1 MSDWAHLKEFKI
13 VRLNAELF
21 PINRFEAAMYRH
33 YGITPIL
40 VEAETPDEIIPNVEN
55 CDALFAISVSLP
67 EPVVNSLKQCQVISR
82 LGNGTDKIAVERA
95 KERGVLVTNVPYFCV
110 PEMADHAMGMILA
123 LHRQFNRM
131 QRYLLE
137 GDFLTARDESLQIRR
152 LSTQTLGI
160 IGFGAS
166 GQALARRAKACG
178 MRVLATRRRM
188 EIVKEAEEIGV
199 ELVDLESVLAESDY
213 ISLNLP
219 LTQSTYQLIDEIALR
234 KMKRGAC
241 LINTA
246 RGAVVDEQALARAL
260 ADGHLA
266 GAGIDTFHEIDV
278 FTDERIPPKHPLLEL
293 DNVILTPHVSGL
305 AVEAQAE
312 VAKVGV
318 ENVVT
323 VLSGYWP
330 QPDQVV
336 NAGVKPRFPLKPFNP
351 KLLDQVDIGL

>member
-1 MSDWAHLKEFKI
+1 
-13 VRLNAELF
+13 
-21 PINRFEAAMYRH
+21 
-33 YGITPIL
+33 
-40 VEAETPDEIIPNVEN
+40 
-55 CDALFAISVSLP
+55 
-67 EPVVNSLKQCQVISR
+67 
-82 LGNGTDKIAVERA
+82 
-95 KERGVLVTNVPYFCV
+95 
-110 PEMADHAMGMILA
+110 
-123 LHRQFNRM
+123 
-131 QRYLLE
+131 
-137 GDFLTARDESLQIRR
+137 
-152 LSTQTLGI
+152 
-160 IGFGAS
+160 
-166 GQALARRAKACG
+166 
-178 MRVLATRRRM
+178 
-188 EIVKEAEEIGV
+188 V

-213 ISLNLP
+213 LSLNLP
-219 LTQSTYQLIDEIALR
+219 LTQSTYQLMDEAALR

-266 GAGIDTFHEIDV
+266 GAGIDTFHEIDI
-278 FTDERIPPKHPLLEL
+278 FTDDRTPPKHPLLEL

-336 NAGVKPRFPLKPFNP
+336 NAGVEPRFPLKPFNP
-351 KLLDQVDIGL
+351 KLLEQVDIGL

>member
-1 MSDWAHLKEFKI
+1 MSTWSHLKDCKI
-13 VRLNAELF
+13 VRLNAELM
-21 PINRFEAAMYRH
+21 PVNRFEAAMYRH

-40 VEAETPDEIIPNVEN
+40 VEATTPDEIIPIVEN

-67 EPVVNSLKQCQVISR
+67 EEVVNSLKQCKVISR

-95 KERGVLVTNVPYFCV
+95 KERGILVTNVPYFCV

-123 LHRQFNRM
+123 LHRRFAQM
-131 QRYLLE
+131 QQYLRQ
-137 GDFLTARDESLQIRR
+137 GDFLTARDESLRIRR

-188 EIVKEAEEIGV
+188 GIVQEAEEIGV
-199 ELVDLESVLAESDY
+199 ELLDLDSVLAESDY
-213 ISLNLP
+213 VSLNLP
-219 LTQSTYQLIDEIALR
+219 LTQDTYRLIDEAALY

-260 ADGHLA
+260 RDGHLA
-266 GAGIDTFHEIDV
+266 GAGIDTFDEINV
-278 FTDERIPPKHPLLEL
+278 FTDDRTPPQHPLLEL

-312 VAKVGV
+312 VAVIGV

-330 QPDQVV
+330 QPDQIV
-336 NAGVKPRFPLKPFNP
+336 NRGVEPRFPLKPFDP
-351 KLLDQVDIGL
+351 ALLDRVDTGV